1 MCSTEKCVD
10 EHRRQKVYLKPEHLR
25 LKLQDDEEIGA
36 ATLGWLDAHG
46 FSGSQ
51 ARPRP
56 LPRPPTPHFRHRARA
71 CPWRAASPGTASPPR
86 LPPPSTLP
94 PRPRAQK
101 TRLTYRELVKD
112 PQGEVSRLYRF
123 LGVDPKPPVRVNAT
137 MKMDTASR
145 LADEIENLH
154 EVEEALR
161 GTSYLKELYDLQFFG
176 YADR

>member
-1 MCSTEKCVD
+1 MPRAPV
-10 EHRRQKVYLKPEHLR
+10 LR
-25 LKLQDDEEIGA
+25 
-36 ATLGWLDAHG
+36 
-46 FSGSQ
+46 
-51 ARPRP
+51 P
-56 LPRPPTPHFRHRARA
+56 
-71 CPWRAASPGTASPPR
+71 
-86 LPPPSTLP
+86 P

>member
-1 MCSTEKCVD
+1 MPTN
-10 EHRRQKVYLKPEHLR
+10 YLYESVLAGRAILR
-25 LKLQDDEEIGA
+25 NYFLLSCFLPQEQEENHENHYA
-36 ATLGWLDAHG
+36 
-46 FSGSQ
+46 
-51 ARPRP
+51 
-56 LPRPPTPHFRHRARA
+56 
-71 CPWRAASPGTASPPR
+71 
-86 LPPPSTLP
+86 LPP
-94 PRPRAQK
+94 PRAQK

>member
-1 MCSTEKCVD
+1 MFISVL
-10 EHRRQKVYLKPEHLR
+10 EHALNGL
-25 LKLQDDEEIGA
+25 
-36 ATLGWLDAHG
+36 
-46 FSGSQ
+46 
-51 ARPRP
+51 
-56 LPRPPTPHFRHRARA
+56 
-71 CPWRAASPGTASPPR
+71 
-86 LPPPSTLP
+86 
-94 PRPRAQK
+94 
-101 TRLTYRELVKD
+101 
-112 PQGEVSRLYRF
+112 QGEVSRLYRF

>member
-10 EHRRQKVYLKPEHLR
+10 EHRRQKVFLKPEHLR
-25 LKLQDDEEIGA
+25 IKLQDDEEIGA
-36 ATLGWLDAHG
+36 ATLGWLDQHG

-56 LPRPPTPHFRHRARA
+56 LPRPPSPAFSSSRRA
-71 CPWRAASPGTASPPR
+71 CVPWRAASPGTAPPPR
-86 LPPPSTLP
+86 LNPTP
-94 PRPRAQK
+94 PRAQK
-101 TRLTYRELVKD
+101 THLTYRELVKD

-137 MKMDTASR
+137 MKMNTASR

-176 YADR
+176 YANR

>member
-10 EHRRQKVYLKPEHLR
+10 EHRRQKVYLKPEHLK

-36 ATLGWLDAHG
+36 ATLGWLDQHS
-46 FSGSQ
+46 FSGLQ

-56 LPRPPTPHFRHRARA
+56 LPRPPTPHLLLLHRRARV
-71 CPWRAASPGTASPPR
+71 PWRAASPGTAPPPR
-86 LPPPSTLP
+86 LTPTP
-94 PRPRAQK
+94 PRAQK
-101 TRLTYRELVKD
+101 THLTYRELVKD
-112 PQGEVSRLYRF
+112 PQGAVSRLYRF
-123 LGVDPKPPVRVNAT
+123 LGVDPMPPVRVNAT

-176 YADR
+176 YRDR